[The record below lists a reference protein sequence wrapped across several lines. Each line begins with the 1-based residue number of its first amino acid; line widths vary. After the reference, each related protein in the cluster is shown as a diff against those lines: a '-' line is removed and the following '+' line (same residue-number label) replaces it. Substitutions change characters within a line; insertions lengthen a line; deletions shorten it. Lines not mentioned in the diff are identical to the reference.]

1 MLRWNT
7 VADKTIFD
15 MTVKMYRDP
24 FKGSNTITSIFNDIE
39 FDHHAYKYYKS
50 ELYMYRIL
58 DENFESLIEE
68 RGDTSRIKKIYIP
81 VDQDVTISVL

>member
-15 MTVKMYRDP
+15 MTVKMYREP
-24 FKGSNTITSIFNDIE
+24 FRGNNTINSIFKDIE
-39 FDHHAYKYYKS
+39 LDHHAYKYYKS

-58 DENFESLIEE
+58 DENFEVFMEE
-68 RGDTSRIKKIYIP
+68 RGDTSRIDKIYIP
-81 VDQDVTISVL
+81 IDQDTTISVL